1 MADNTRDLT
10 EFGQKE
16 LHDAGKLLI
25 ALAEANETEYLG
37 DGVAVEFNPQS
48 GNVFLVDEDFNV
60 AMLTDDGKLEDWF
73 SSPYEGEEGFYSDL
87 VEMRD
92 DLNEEDQEWLDEITA
107 QRE

>member
-25 ALAEANETEYLG
+25 ALAESNETEYLG
-37 DGVAVEFNPQS
+37 NGVAVEFNPDS
-48 GNVFLVDEDFNV
+48 GNVFLVDENYNV

-73 SSPYEGEEGFYSDL
+73 VSPYEGEEGFYDDL
-87 VEMRD
+87 VERRD
-92 DLNEEDQEWLDEITA
+92 DLHPEDQEWLDDITE